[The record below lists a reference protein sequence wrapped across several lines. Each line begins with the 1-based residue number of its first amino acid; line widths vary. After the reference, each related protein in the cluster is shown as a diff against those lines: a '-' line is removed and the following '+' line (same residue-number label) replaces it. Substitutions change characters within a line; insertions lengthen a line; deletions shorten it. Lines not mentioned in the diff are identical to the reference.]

1 MEEKQTE
8 LSNRIH
14 ELRSQLAVIERQK
27 LNLEI
32 GKKTLDE
39 YRDRMNA
46 VSSEISL
53 RLGEEQSKLNYV
65 SEAAQDHERQ
75 LDLLLHCNAIND
87 AINIWLKDETI
98 TVNGIKPTGLSYP
111 DQWMLVS
118 AVLGEL
124 ALLTHNLHLLLKKPY
139 GEGEAIIPR
148 GAYTQV
154 VNRVE
159 KKFYPLYVSE

>member
-65 SEAAQDHERQ
+65 SEAAQEENLPFGRQ
-75 LDLLLHCNAIND
+75 LGHGA
-87 AINIWLKDETI
+87 
-98 TVNGIKPTGLSYP
+98 G
-111 DQWMLVS
+111 
-118 AVLGEL
+118 
-124 ALLTHNLHLLLKKPY
+124 HLC
-139 GEGEAIIPR
+139 
-148 GAYTQV
+148 
-154 VNRVE
+154 
-159 KKFYPLYVSE
+159 VSEVSG